1 MTFCPDVPTKAA
13 DNVQLLRLP
22 NLQLPLYT
30 HSFLGFGQ
38 EAALTLAST
47 AAVSKR
53 LQENTAS
60 PNPIGTGLHTITVV
74 DANATP
80 SLQHWHWLHVHRKLR
95 ALHINEPSLL
105 RLLSQCH
112 ARLHY
117 HKPCTD

>member
-1 MTFCPDVPTKAA
+1 MLLLQVTFCPDVPTQPA

-53 LQENTAS
+53 LQATTTS
-60 PNPIGTGLHTITVV
+60 PS
-74 DANATP
+74 NAGEQP
-80 SLQHWHWLHVHRKLR
+80 NHLY
-95 ALHINEPSLL
+95 
-105 RLLSQCH
+105 C
-112 ARLHY
+112 
-117 HKPCTD
+117 